1 MTAAKAPPCFT
12 CPWDEPT
19 ALAVQ
24 ALARGAAEPDQQVRA
39 LQWIVEVAGA
49 AYQTSFVPES
59 ERQTSFLEG
68 RRFVAGQIVKLTKIN
83 VNTLRKAQAK

>member
-1 MTAAKAPPCFT
+1 MTTPKAPPCFA

-19 ALAVQ
+19 ALAIQ
-24 ALARGAAEPDQQVRA
+24 ALARGAAEPDQQIRA

-49 AYQTSFVPES
+49 GYQTSFVPDS
-59 ERQTSFLEG
+59 DRQTSFLEG